1 MVLANLC
8 EKIIQPPRGDI
19 THRFRITDMG
29 EAQNFVINPDSVI
42 WIKQEII
49 NITEMVASL
58 PFED

>member
-1 MVLANLC
+1 MILANLC
-8 EKIIQPPRGDI
+8 EKIIQPPRGYL

-29 EAQNFVINPDSVI
+29 EAQIFVINPDSVI

-49 NITEMVASL
+49 NITKMFSSL